1 MAFLFVCLFL
11 QSPLPSSHVAMDV
24 DSDELIAK
32 LLSEE
37 DKQEMDQLTLGKINH
52 TDCVA

>member
-1 MAFLFVCLFL
+1 MFVCFCSLRC
-11 QSPLPSSHVAMDV
+11 PVAVAMDV

-37 DKQEMDQLTLGKINH
+37 DKQEMEQLTLGKINH